1 MRNYDEEID
10 ELVKDIGILNLKK
23 ADKVREL
30 KRVRKEKTEIGK
42 SEKKGFKENSPVVL
56 DKAGKIINVGDWVK
70 ATTSG
75 CFLHDEGK

>member
-30 KRVRKEKTEIGK
+30 KIVRKERTEIRKPG
-42 SEKKGFKENSPVVL
+42 KKGFKENSPIVL
-56 DKAGKIINVGDWVK
+56 DKAGKVIHI
-70 ATTSG
+70 
-75 CFLHDEGK
+75 